1 MIALDNC
8 PGFSSD
14 ELLLC
19 LAALLGERVLE
30 VARHAIGHPWTAA
43 KLLSHLVENM
53 KSLPYPDALPG
64 DPVYTLEL
72 EIYSWNKS

>member
-19 LAALLGERVLE
+19 LTLLLGERVLQ
-30 VARHAIGHPWTAA
+30 VDRHAIGHPWTAA
-43 KLLSHLVENM
+43 KLLSHLVQNI
-53 KSLPYPDALPG
+53 KSLPHPDALPV
-64 DPVYTLEL
+64 PTEH
-72 EIYSWNKS
+72 S

>member
-19 LAALLGERVLE
+19 LTLLLGERVLQ
-30 VARHAIGHPWTAA
+30 VDRHAIGHPWTAA
-43 KLLSHLVENM
+43 KLLSHFGKNM
-53 KSLPYPDALPG
+53 KSLTKPPSVASDL
-64 DPVYTLEL
+64 LRNM
-72 EIYSWNKS
+72 S

>member
-19 LAALLGERVLE
+19 LTLLLGERVLQ
-30 VARHAIGHPWTAA
+30 VDRHAIGHPWTAA
-43 KLLSHLVENM
+43 KLLSHFGKN
-53 KSLPYPDALPG
+53 
-64 DPVYTLEL
+64 
-72 EIYSWNKS
+72 I